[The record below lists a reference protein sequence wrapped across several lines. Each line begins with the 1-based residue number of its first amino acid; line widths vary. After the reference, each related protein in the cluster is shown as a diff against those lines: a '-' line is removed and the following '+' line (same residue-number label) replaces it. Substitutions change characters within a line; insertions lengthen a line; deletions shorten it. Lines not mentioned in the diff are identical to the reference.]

1 MPPPPV
7 NTRKDAIT
15 NYEVDKTIQ
24 HVRKPVG
31 GIRRLSVAVVVNHRK
46 VTDEK
51 GIASMQPLGEAEKAQ
66 IMDLVKEAMGFSR
79 ERGDTLNVVN
89 SPFTETEKE
98 SVPELP
104 LWQQPEMIELAKE
117 IGKNVLIGTLILYL
131 VLGVLR
137 PMLKRMSQPPAQ
149 APTLLTGNNE
159 DSEMQPTPAPNQ
171 APQLS
176 QYDEKLA
183 LTRQL
188 ARDDPKMVATV
199 VKKWVAGH
207 D

>member
-1 MPPPPV
+1 
-7 NTRKDAIT
+7 
-15 NYEVDKTIQ
+15 
-24 HVRKPVG
+24 
-31 GIRRLSVAVVVNHRK
+31 
-46 VTDEK
+46 
-51 GIASMQPLGEAEKAQ
+51 MQPLGEAEKAQ

-89 SPFTETEKE
+89 SPFTEIEKE

-104 LWQQPEMIELAKE
+104 LWQQPDMIELAKE
-117 IGKNVLIGTLILYL
+117 IGKNTLIGVLILYL

-137 PMLKRMSQPPAQ
+137 PMLKRMSQPPVQ
-149 APTLLTGNNE
+149 ASTLLTANNE
-159 DSEMQPTPAPNQ
+159 DQEMQTTSAPN
-171 APQLS
+171 PTSQLT

-188 ARDDPKMVATV
+188 ARDDPKMVASV